1 MTGFAGSPRVTR
13 GALIGFDP
21 INPLASVIVFQYNP
35 DQVTRRLTARA
46 ADPGGAQSEQ
56 MRLKGPPEETLSF
69 DIEIDAVDQLEQGN
83 GSSEQFGIAPALA
96 SLELMLYPKS
106 ALVIANQVLASL
118 GLIEVIPPTA
128 PLAVL
133 VWGSR
138 RVLPVRLTDFSITEQ
153 AFDPNLNPIQGKV
166 SLGLRVLNYDDLGL
180 LSPGG
185 ALFMSHQIAKE
196 VMATVNSVSALG
208 SFSATASFQVG
219 G

>member
-1 MTGFAGSPRVTR
+1 
-13 GALIGFDP
+13 
-21 INPLASVIVFQYNP
+21 
-35 DQVTRRLTARA
+35 
-46 ADPGGAQSEQ
+46 
-56 MRLKGPPEETLSF
+56 
-69 DIEIDAVDQLEQGN
+69 
-83 GSSEQFGIAPALA
+83 
-96 SLELMLYPKS
+96 
-106 ALVIANQVLASL
+106 VLASL
-118 GLIEVIPPTA
+118 GLIEVFPPTA